1 MSDVLDRY
9 IRAGEGIG
17 VEFKRCGSQPS
28 GDTFE
33 TICSF
38 ANRRGGSILL
48 GVNDDG
54 AVEGV
59 PEASALPIERSI
71 SNVVSNPNLFNVSP
85 LVEFERLHDSE
96 GRLVIRVW
104 VPMGPSLYTFKGAV
118 YDRVADADVR
128 VKSDAQIASMMARK
142 QGYYSER
149 TVCSWVTEDDLEM
162 DLLDAVRN
170 ALRANDAD
178 HPWLPLSDGELLRAA
193 RLYGRDQL
201 TGERGF
207 NLAAVALLGKE
218 DTILDVMPLYRTDA
232 VLRRVETDRY
242 DDRLIC
248 KSNLVRAY
256 DELVGF
262 CEKWLPDSFVLDGG
276 QRKSA
281 RDVIVRELVCNCLIH
296 REFVS
301 PHIARITIDG
311 EGIRTRNAS
320 RALFAGPVTLESLD
334 PTPKNPI
341 IANFFTQM
349 GRSEELGSGTR
360 SLYKF
365 SRLYTGKDPVLEDG
379 DLFTAFVPAPPVMTA
394 GVAGESGQSA
404 GADAMADGAGK
415 ILRRNRA
422 RTEVEAVVE
431 DLLARYGS
439 FPASA
444 VAEKVVSVGERTVRR
459 YLAAMVKEGKLA
471 SVPRGRSTTYHAVNM
486 PSRRSSHEST
496 GA

>member
-1 MSDVLDRY
+1 MSGALDRY
-9 IRAGEGIG
+9 IQAGEGIS
-17 VEFKRCGSQPS
+17 VEFKRCGSQP
-28 GDTFE
+28 GQDTFE

-38 ANRRGGSILL
+38 ANRQGGSVLL
-48 GVNDDG
+48 GVRDDG

-59 PEASALPIERSI
+59 PEVSALNIERNI
-71 SNVVSNPNLFNVSP
+71 SNVTSNPNLFNVSP
-85 LVEFERLHDSE
+85 LVEFERLRDSE

-128 VKSDAQIASMMARK
+128 VKSDAQISSMVARK
-142 QGYYSER
+142 QSYYSER
-149 TVCSWVTEDDLEM
+149 TVYPWVTESDLEM
-162 DLLDAVRN
+162 GLLDAVRD

-178 HPWLPLSDGELLRAA
+178 HPWLSLSDEELLRAA

-218 DTILDVMPLYRTDA
+218 DAILDVMPLYRTDA

-242 DDRLIC
+242 DDRLVC
-248 KSNLVRAY
+248 RSNLVRAY

-334 PTPKNPI
+334 PTPKNPV

-360 SLYKF
+360 NLYKF
-365 SRLYTGKDPVLEDG
+365 SRLYTGKDPVLKDG
-379 DLFTAFVPAPPVMTA
+379 DRFTAFVPAPPVMA
-394 GVAGESGQSA
+394 DVAESKDDYSA
-404 GADAMADGAGK
+404 ATSVERSRTVGGSRG
-415 ILRRNRA
+415 NRTRA
-422 RTEVEAVVE
+422 EVEGVVD
-431 DLLARYGS
+431 DLIARYGS

-444 VAEKVVSVGERTVRR
+444 VSERVVSVGERTVRR
-459 YLAAMVKEGKLA
+459 YLADMVREGKLV
-471 SVPRGRSTTYHAVNM
+471 SVPRGRSTTYRAGN
-486 PSRRSSHEST
+486 ST
-496 GA
+496 DGLSDDR

>member
-1 MSDVLDRY
+1 MSDALDRY
-9 IRAGEGIG
+9 IQAGEGISI
-17 VEFKRCGSQPS
+17 EFKRCGSQP
-28 GDTFE
+28 GRDTFE

-38 ANRRGGSILL
+38 ANRQGGSILL
-48 GVNDDG
+48 GVRDNG
-54 AVEGV
+54 AVEGI
-59 PEASALPIERSI
+59 PEASALNIERNI
-71 SNVVSNPNLFNVSP
+71 SNVTSNPSLFNVSP
-85 LVEFERLHDSE
+85 LVEFERLRDPE

-104 VPMGPSLYTFKGAV
+104 VPMGPSLYAFKGAV

-128 VKSDAQIASMMARK
+128 VKGDAQIASMMARK
-142 QGYYSER
+142 QSYYSER
-149 TVCSWVTEDDLEM
+149 TVYSWVTEDDLEM
-162 DLLDAVRN
+162 NLLDAVRD

-201 TGERGF
+201 TGERGFKERGF

-379 DLFTAFVPAPPVMTA
+379 DQFTAFVPVPPVMA
-394 GVAGESGQSA
+394 SVVGNEGAKEAERSGTV
-404 GADAMADGAGK
+404 GG
-415 ILRRNRA
+415 LRGNRT
-422 RTEVEAVVE
+422 RVEIERAVD
-431 DLLARYGS
+431 DLIARYGS

-444 VAEKVVSVGERTVRR
+444 ISEQVTSVGERTVRR
-459 YLAAMVKEGKLA
+459 YLSDMVKEGKLVSA
-471 SVPRGRSTTYHAVNM
+471 PRGRSTTYRPGN
-486 PSRRSSHEST
+486 SSNSFS
-496 GA
+496 GDC

>member
-1 MSDVLDRY
+1 MSDALDRY
-9 IRAGEGIG
+9 IQAGEGIS
-17 VEFKRCGSQPS
+17 VEFKRCRSQP
-28 GDTFE
+28 GQDTFE
-33 TICSF
+33 TVCSF
-38 ANRRGGSILL
+38 ANRQGGSILL
-48 GVNDDG
+48 GVRDDG

-59 PEASALPIERSI
+59 PEASALNIERNI
-71 SNVVSNPNLFNVSP
+71 SNVTSNPNLFNVSP
-85 LVEFERLHDSE
+85 LVEFERLRDSE

-104 VPMGPSLYTFKGAV
+104 VPMGPSLYTFKGVV

-128 VKSDAQIASMMARK
+128 VKSDAQVTSMMARK
-142 QGYYSER
+142 RSYYSER
-149 TVCSWVTEDDLEM
+149 TVCSWVTEDDLET
-162 DLLDAVRN
+162 DLLDAVRD

-178 HPWLPLSDGELLRAA
+178 HPWLSLSNGEFLRAA
-193 RLYGRDQL
+193 RLFGRDQL

-248 KSNLVRAY
+248 RSNLVRAY

-301 PHIARITIDG
+301 PHIARITIDR
-311 EGIRTRNAS
+311 EGIRTNNAS
-320 RALFAGPVTLESLD
+320 RALFAGLVTLESLD

-360 SLYKF
+360 NLYKF
-365 SRLYTGKDPVLEDG
+365 SRLYAGKDPVLEDG
-379 DLFTAFVPAPPVMTA
+379 DQFTAFVPAPPVMA
-394 GVAGESGQSA
+394 SVAENEVDHDAATDAERSGAVIGS
-404 GADAMADGAGK
+404 
-415 ILRRNRA
+415 RRNRTRA
-422 RTEVEAVVE
+422 EVERAVD
-431 DLLARYGS
+431 DLIARYGS

-444 VAEKVVSVGERTVRR
+444 ISERVVSVGERTVRR
-459 YLAAMVKEGKLA
+459 YLADMVKEGKLA
-471 SVPRGRSTTYHAVNM
+471 SIPRGRSTTYHA
-486 PSRRSSHEST
+486 
-496 GA
+496 GASADAPMK

>member
-1 MSDVLDRY
+1 MSDALDRY
-9 IRAGEGIG
+9 IQAGEGIS
-17 VEFKRCGSQPS
+17 VEFKRCGSQP
-28 GDTFE
+28 GKDTFE

-38 ANRRGGSILL
+38 ANRQGGSMLL
-48 GVNDDG
+48 GIRDDG
-54 AVEGV
+54 TVEGV
-59 PEASALPIERSI
+59 PEASALSIERNI
-71 SNVVSNPNLFNVSP
+71 SNVTSNPNLFNVSP
-85 LVEFERLHDSE
+85 LVEFERLRDAD

-128 VKSDAQIASMMARK
+128 VRSDAQITSMMARK
-142 QGYYSER
+142 QSYYSER
-149 TVCSWVTEDDLEM
+149 TVYPWVTEEDLET
-162 DLLDAVRN
+162 DLLDAVRD

-178 HPWLPLSDGELLRAA
+178 HPWLSLSDGELLRAA

-242 DDRLIC
+242 DDRLVC

-256 DELVGF
+256 DELVVF

-296 REFVS
+296 REFIS
-301 PHIARITIDG
+301 PHIARITIDR
-311 EGIRTRNAS
+311 EGIRTSNAS

-365 SRLYTGKDPVLEDG
+365 SRLYTGRDPVLEDG
-379 DLFTAFVPAPPVMTA
+379 DRFTAFVPVPPVM
-394 GVAGESGQSA
+394 
-404 GADAMADGAGK
+404 ADAAGSKDDHDAATGAEGNGAVGGS
-415 ILRRNRA
+415 RGNRTRA
-422 RTEVEAVVE
+422 EVERVAD
-431 DLLARYGS
+431 DLLARSGS
-439 FPASA
+439 FAA
-444 VAEKVVSVGERTVRR
+444 TEVSERITRVGERTVRR
-459 YLAAMVKEGKLA
+459 YLSDMVKEGKLVSA
-471 SVPRGRSTTYHAVNM
+471 PRGRSTTYRAGNLD
-486 PSRRSSHEST
+486 
-496 GA
+496 GGC

>member
-1 MSDVLDRY
+1 MSDALDRY
-9 IRAGEGIG
+9 IQAGEGIS
-17 VEFKRCGSQPS
+17 VEFKRCGSQP
-28 GDTFE
+28 GQDTFE
-33 TICSF
+33 TVCSF
-38 ANRRGGSILL
+38 ANRQGGSILL
-48 GVNDDG
+48 GVRDDG

-59 PEASALPIERSI
+59 PEASALNIERNI
-71 SNVVSNPNLFNVSP
+71 SNVTSDPNLFNVSP
-85 LVEFERLHDSE
+85 LVEFERLRDSE

-128 VKSDAQIASMMARK
+128 VKSDAQVTSMMARK
-142 QGYYSER
+142 RSYYSER
-149 TVCSWVTEDDLEM
+149 TVYSWVTEDDLEM
-162 DLLDAVRN
+162 DLLDAVRD

-178 HPWLPLSDGELLRAA
+178 HPWLSLSNGEFLRAA
-193 RLYGRDQL
+193 RLFGRDQL

-232 VLRRVETDRY
+232 VLRRVEIDRY

-248 KSNLVRAY
+248 RSNLVRAY

-301 PHIARITIDG
+301 PHIARITINR
-311 EGIRTRNAS
+311 EGIRTNNAS

-360 SLYKF
+360 NLYKF
-365 SRLYTGKDPVLEDG
+365 SRLYAGKDPVLEDG
-379 DLFTAFVPAPPVMTA
+379 DQFTAFVPAPPVMA
-394 GVAGESGQSA
+394 SVAENEIDHDAAMDAERSGAVIGS
-404 GADAMADGAGK
+404 
-415 ILRRNRA
+415 RRNRTRA
-422 RTEVEAVVE
+422 EVERAVD
-431 DLLARYGS
+431 DLIARYGS

-444 VAEKVVSVGERTVRR
+444 ISERVASVGERTVRR
-459 YLAAMVKEGKLA
+459 YLADMVKEGKLA
-471 SVPRGRSTTYHAVNM
+471 SIPRGRSTTYHA
-486 PSRRSSHEST
+486 
-496 GA
+496 GASADAPMK

>member
-1 MSDVLDRY
+1 MSNALDRY
-9 IRAGEGIG
+9 IQAGEGIS
-17 VEFKRCGSQPS
+17 VEFKRCGSQP
-28 GDTFE
+28 GQDTFE

-38 ANRRGGSILL
+38 ANRQGGSILL
-48 GVNDDG
+48 GVRDDG

-59 PEASALPIERSI
+59 PEASALNIERNI
-71 SNVVSNPNLFNVSP
+71 SNVTSNPNLFNVSP
-85 LVEFERLHDSE
+85 LVEFERLHDTE

-128 VKSDAQIASMMARK
+128 VKSDAQITSMMARK
-142 QGYYSER
+142 QSYYSER
-149 TVCSWVTEDDLEM
+149 TVYKWVTEDDLEM
-162 DLLDAVRN
+162 DLLGAVRD
-170 ALRANDAD
+170 ALHANDAD
-178 HPWLPLSDGELLRAA
+178 HPWLSLSDGELLRAA

-207 NLAAVALLGKE
+207 NLAAVVLLGKE
-218 DTILDVMPLYRTDA
+218 DAILDVMPLYRTDA

-242 DDRLIC
+242 DDRLVC
-248 KSNLVRAY
+248 RSNLVRAY

-301 PHIARITIDG
+301 PHIARITIDR
-311 EGIRTRNAS
+311 EGIRTSNAS

-360 SLYKF
+360 NLYKF

-379 DLFTAFVPAPPVMTA
+379 DWFTAFVPVPPVM
-394 GVAGESGQSA
+394 
-404 GADAMADGAGK
+404 ADAAGSKDDHDAATGAKGNGAVGGSRGNRTRAEVERVADDLLSRSGSFA
-415 ILRRNRA
+415 A
-422 RTEVEAVVE
+422 TEVSE
-431 DLLARYGS
+431 RITR
-439 FPASA
+439 
-444 VAEKVVSVGERTVRR
+444 VGERTVRR
-459 YLAAMVKEGKLA
+459 YLADMVKEGKLV
-471 SVPRGRSTTYHAVNM
+471 SDPHGRSTTYRAGN
-486 PSRRSSHEST
+486 SADGLS
-496 GA
+496 GDC

>member
-1 MSDVLDRY
+1 MSDALDRY
-9 IRAGEGIG
+9 IQTGEGIS
-17 VEFKRCGSQPS
+17 VEFKRCGSQP
-28 GDTFE
+28 GQDTFE

-38 ANRRGGSILL
+38 ANRQGGSVLL
-48 GVNDDG
+48 GVRDDG
-54 AVEGV
+54 TVEGV
-59 PEASALPIERSI
+59 LEVSALSIERNI
-71 SNVVSNPNLFNVSP
+71 SNVISNPNLFNVSP
-85 LVEFERLHDSE
+85 LVEFERLRDAD

-149 TVCSWVTEDDLEM
+149 TVYSWVTEDDLEVG
-162 DLLDAVRN
+162 LLDAVRD

-178 HPWLPLSDGELLRAA
+178 HPWLSLPDGELLRAA

-242 DDRLIC
+242 DDRLVC
-248 KSNLVRAY
+248 RSNLVRAY
-256 DELVGF
+256 DELVVF

-296 REFVS
+296 RELVS
-301 PHIARITIDG
+301 PHIARITIDR
-311 EGIRTRNAS
+311 EGIRTSNAS

-360 SLYKF
+360 NLYKF
-365 SRLYTGKDPVLEDG
+365 SRLYTGRDPVLEDG
-379 DLFTAFVPAPPVMTA
+379 DRFTAFVPAPPIMTS
-394 GVAGESGQSA
+394 VAESKDDYSA
-404 GADAMADGAGK
+404 ETSVERSRTVGGSRG
-415 ILRRNRA
+415 NRTRA
-422 RTEVEAVVE
+422 EVEGVVD
-431 DLLARYGS
+431 DLIARYSS
-439 FPASA
+439 FTAA
-444 VAEKVVSVGERTVRR
+444 EVGERVASVGERTVRR
-459 YLAAMVKEGKLA
+459 YLADMVREGKLV
-471 SVPRGRSTTYHAVNM
+471 SVPRGRSTTYRAGN
-486 PSRRSSHEST
+486 SADGLS
-496 GA
+496 GDC

>member
-1 MSDVLDRY
+1 MSDALDRY
-9 IRAGEGIG
+9 IQAGEGVS
-17 VEFKRCGSQPS
+17 VEFKRCGSQP
-28 GDTFE
+28 GRDTFE

-38 ANRRGGSILL
+38 ANRQGGSVLL
-48 GVNDDG
+48 GVRDDG
-54 AVEGV
+54 TVEGV
-59 PEASALPIERSI
+59 PEASALSIERNI
-71 SNVVSNPNLFNVSP
+71 SNVTSNPNLFNVSP
-85 LVEFERLHDSE
+85 LVEFERLRDVD
-96 GRLVIRVW
+96 GKLVIRVW

-128 VKSDAQIASMMARK
+128 VRSDVQIASMIARK
-142 QGYYSER
+142 QSYYSER
-149 TVCSWVTEDDLEM
+149 TVYSWVTEDDLEM
-162 DLLDAVRN
+162 GLLDAVRD

-178 HPWLPLSDGELLRAA
+178 HPWLSLSDSEFLCTA

-242 DDRLIC
+242 DDRLVC
-248 KSNLVRAY
+248 RSNLVRAY

-311 EGIRTRNAS
+311 KGIRTRNAS

-360 SLYKF
+360 NLYKF

-379 DLFTAFVPAPPVMTA
+379 DQFTAFVPVPPIMTSMMGNEGDYEA
-394 GVAGESGQSA
+394 AK
-404 GADAMADGAGK
+404 GAERSRVVGGT
-415 ILRRNRA
+415 RRGRTRA
-422 RTEVEAVVE
+422 EVESAVD
-431 DLLARYGS
+431 DLIARYGS

-444 VAEKVVSVGERTVRR
+444 VSERVTSVGERTVRR
-459 YLAAMVKEGKLA
+459 YLSDMVAEGKLV
-471 SVPRGRSTTYHAVNM
+471 SSPRGRSTTYRAG
-486 PSRRSSHEST
+486 SSAGSL
-496 GA
+496 GGDC

>member
-1 MSDVLDRY
+1 MSDALDRY
-9 IRAGEGIG
+9 IQAGEGIS
-17 VEFKRCGSQPS
+17 VEFKRCGSQP
-28 GDTFE
+28 GKDTFE

-38 ANRRGGSILL
+38 ANRQGGSMLL
-48 GVNDDG
+48 GIRDDG
-54 AVEGV
+54 TVEGV
-59 PEASALPIERSI
+59 PEASALSIERNI
-71 SNVVSNPNLFNVSP
+71 SNVTSNPNLFNVSP
-85 LVEFERLHDSE
+85 LVEFERLRDAD

-104 VPMGPSLYTFKGAV
+104 VPMGPSLYTFKGVV

-128 VKSDAQIASMMARK
+128 VRSDAQITSMMARK

-149 TVCSWVTEDDLEM
+149 TVYPWVTEDDLEM
-162 DLLDAVRN
+162 GLLDTVRD

-178 HPWLPLSDGELLRAA
+178 HPWLSLADGELLRAA

-242 DDRLIC
+242 DDRLVC
-248 KSNLVRAY
+248 RSNLVRAY
-256 DELVGF
+256 DELVSF

-296 REFVS
+296 RELVS

-365 SRLYTGKDPVLEDG
+365 SRLYTGRDPVLEDG
-379 DLFTAFVPAPPVMTA
+379 DQFTAFVPVPPVMASMVGNEGDREAAKGT
-394 GVAGESGQSA
+394 ERSGAVGGS
-404 GADAMADGAGK
+404 
-415 ILRRNRA
+415 RRSRTRA
-422 RTEVEAVVE
+422 EVEGAVD
-431 DLLARYGS
+431 DLIARYGS

-444 VAEKVVSVGERTVRR
+444 VSERVTSVGERTVRR
-459 YLAAMVKEGKLA
+459 YLSDMVKEGKLVSA
-471 SVPRGRSTTYHAVNM
+471 PRGRSTTYRAGN
-486 PSRRSSHEST
+486 SDDSL
-496 GA
+496 GGDC

>member
-1 MSDVLDRY
+1 MSDALDRY
-9 IRAGEGIG
+9 IQAGEGIS
-17 VEFKRCGSQPS
+17 VEFKRCGSQP
-28 GDTFE
+28 GTDTFE

-38 ANRRGGSILL
+38 ANRQGGSVLL
-48 GVNDDG
+48 GVRDDG
-54 AVEGV
+54 TVEGV
-59 PEASALPIERSI
+59 PEASALNIERNI
-71 SNVVSNPNLFNVSP
+71 SNVTSNPNLFNVSP
-85 LVEFERLHDSE
+85 LVEFERLHDTE
-96 GRLVIRVW
+96 GRLVVRVW

-128 VKSDAQIASMMARK
+128 VRSDAQITSMMARK
-142 QGYYSER
+142 QSYYSER
-149 TVCSWVTEDDLEM
+149 TVYPWVTEEDLEM
-162 DLLDAVRN
+162 DLLGAVRD

-178 HPWLPLSDGELLRAA
+178 HPWLSLSDGELLRAA

-218 DTILDVMPLYRTDA
+218 DAILDVMPLYRTDA

-242 DDRLIC
+242 DDRLVC
-248 KSNLVRAY
+248 RSNLVRAY

-311 EGIRTRNAS
+311 EGIRTSNAS
-320 RALFAGPVTLESLD
+320 RALFAGPVTLESFD

-379 DLFTAFVPAPPVMTA
+379 DRFTAFVPAPPIMTS
-394 GVAGESGQSA
+394 VAESKDDY
-404 GADAMADGAGK
+404 GAATSVERSGAVGGS
-415 ILRRNRA
+415 RGNRTRA
-422 RTEVEAVVE
+422 EVEGVVD
-431 DLLARYGS
+431 DLIARYGS

-444 VAEKVVSVGERTVRR
+444 VSERVASVGERTVRR
-459 YLAAMVKEGKLA
+459 YLADMVREGKLV
-471 SVPRGRSTTYHAVNM
+471 SDPHGRSTTYRAGN
-486 PSRRSSHEST
+486 SADGLS
-496 GA
+496 GDC

>member
-1 MSDVLDRY
+1 MRSRDL
-9 IRAGEGIG
+9 
-17 VEFKRCGSQPS
+17 FKR
-28 GDTFE
+28 E
-33 TICSF
+33 
-38 ANRRGGSILL
+38 
-48 GVNDDG
+48 
-54 AVEGV
+54 
-59 PEASALPIERSI
+59 SI
-71 SNVVSNPNLFNVSP
+71 SVG
-85 LVEFERLHDSE
+85 FERLHDSE

-128 VKSDAQIASMMARK
+128 VRSDAQITSMMTRK

-149 TVCSWVTEDDLEM
+149 TVYPWVTEDDLEM
-162 DLLDAVRN
+162 DLLDAVRD

-178 HPWLPLSDGELLRAA
+178 HPWLSLSDGELLHAA
-193 RLYGRDQL
+193 RLYRRDML

-218 DTILDVMPLYRTDA
+218 DAILDVMPLYRTDA

-242 DDRLIC
+242 DDRLVC
-248 KSNLVRAY
+248 RSNLVRAY

-262 CEKWLPDSFVLDGG
+262 CEKWLPDSFVLDGS

-320 RALFAGPVTLESLD
+320 HALFAGPVTLESLD

-360 SLYKF
+360 SPYKF
-365 SRLYTGKDPVLEDG
+365 SGLYAGKDPVLEDG
-379 DLFTAFVPAPPVMTA
+379 DQFTAFVPIPPVMVGA
-394 GVAGESGQSA
+394 VGNEGDREAAKGAEGGEAFGGSRS
-404 GADAMADGAGK
+404 
-415 ILRRNRA
+415 NRTRA
-422 RTEVEAVVE
+422 EVESAVD
-431 DLLARYGS
+431 DLIARYGS

-444 VAEKVVSVGERTVRR
+444 VSERVASVGERTIRR
-459 YLAAMVKEGKLA
+459 YLAAMVREGKLVSA
-471 SVPRGRSTTYHAVNM
+471 PRGRSTTYRART
-486 PSRRSSHEST
+486 SADGSS
-496 GA
+496 GDC

>member
-1 MSDVLDRY
+1 MSDALDRY
-9 IRAGEGIG
+9 IQVGEGIS
-17 VEFKRCGSQPS
+17 VEFKRCGSQP
-28 GDTFE
+28 GQDTFE
-33 TICSF
+33 TVCSF
-38 ANRRGGSILL
+38 ANRQGGSILL
-48 GVNDDG
+48 GVRDDG

-59 PEASALPIERSI
+59 PEASALNIERNI
-71 SNVVSNPNLFNVSP
+71 SNVTSNPNLFNVSP
-85 LVEFERLHDSE
+85 LVEFERLRDSE

-128 VKSDAQIASMMARK
+128 VKSDAQVTSMMARK
-142 QGYYSER
+142 RSYYSER
-149 TVCSWVTEDDLEM
+149 TVYSWVTEDDLEM
-162 DLLDAVRN
+162 DLLDAVRD

-178 HPWLPLSDGELLRAA
+178 HPWLSLSNGEFLRAA
-193 RLYGRDQL
+193 RLFGRDQL

-218 DTILDVMPLYRTDA
+218 DMILDVMPLYRTDA

-248 KSNLVRAY
+248 RSNLVRAY

-301 PHIARITIDG
+301 PHIARITIDR
-311 EGIRTRNAS
+311 EGIRTNNAS

-360 SLYKF
+360 NLYKF
-365 SRLYTGKDPVLEDG
+365 SRLYAGKDPVLEDG
-379 DLFTAFVPAPPVMTA
+379 DQFTAFVPAPPVMA
-394 GVAGESGQSA
+394 SVAENEVDHDAATDAERSGAVIGS
-404 GADAMADGAGK
+404 
-415 ILRRNRA
+415 RRNRTRA
-422 RTEVEAVVE
+422 EVERAVD
-431 DLLARYGS
+431 DLIARYGS

-444 VAEKVVSVGERTVRR
+444 ISERVASVGERTVRR
-459 YLAAMVKEGKLA
+459 YLADMVKEGKLA
-471 SVPRGRSTTYHAVNM
+471 SIPRGRSTTYHA
-486 PSRRSSHEST
+486 
-496 GA
+496 GASADAPMK

>member
-1 MSDVLDRY
+1 MSDALDRY
-9 IRAGEGIG
+9 IQAGEGIS
-17 VEFKRCGSQPS
+17 VEFKRCGSQP
-28 GDTFE
+28 GQDTFE
-33 TICSF
+33 TVCSF
-38 ANRRGGSILL
+38 ANRQGGSILL
-48 GVNDDG
+48 GVRDDG

-59 PEASALPIERSI
+59 PEASALNIERNI
-71 SNVVSNPNLFNVSP
+71 SNVTSDPNLFNVSP
-85 LVEFERLHDSE
+85 LVEFERLRDSE

-104 VPMGPSLYTFKGAV
+104 VPMGPSLYTFKGVV

-128 VKSDAQIASMMARK
+128 VKSDAQVTSMMARK
-142 QGYYSER
+142 RSYYSER
-149 TVCSWVTEDDLEM
+149 TVYSWVTEDDLEM
-162 DLLDAVRN
+162 DLLDAVRD

-178 HPWLPLSDGELLRAA
+178 HPWLSLSNGEFLRAA
-193 RLYGRDQL
+193 RLFGRDQL

-218 DTILDVMPLYRTDA
+218 DAILDVMPLYRTDA

-248 KSNLVRAY
+248 RSNLVRAY

-296 REFVS
+296 REFVN
-301 PHIARITIDG
+301 PHIARIAINR
-311 EGIRTRNAS
+311 EGIRTNNAS

-360 SLYKF
+360 NLYKF
-365 SRLYTGKDPVLEDG
+365 SRLYAGKDPVLEDG
-379 DLFTAFVPAPPVMTA
+379 DQFTAFVPAPPVMA
-394 GVAGESGQSA
+394 SVAENEVDHDAATDAERSGAVIGS
-404 GADAMADGAGK
+404 
-415 ILRRNRA
+415 RRNRTRA
-422 RTEVEAVVE
+422 EVERAVD
-431 DLLARYGS
+431 DLIARYGS

-444 VAEKVVSVGERTVRR
+444 ISERVASVGERTVRR
-459 YLAAMVKEGKLA
+459 YLADMVKEGKLA
-471 SVPRGRSTTYHAVNM
+471 SIPRGRSTTYHA
-486 PSRRSSHEST
+486 
-496 GA
+496 GASADAPMK

>member
-1 MSDVLDRY
+1 MSDALDRY
-9 IRAGEGIG
+9 IQAGEGIS
-17 VEFKRCGSQPS
+17 VEFKRCGSQP
-28 GDTFE
+28 GQDTFE

-38 ANRRGGSILL
+38 ANRQGGSILL
-48 GVNDDG
+48 GVRDDG

-59 PEASALPIERSI
+59 SEASALNIERNI
-71 SNVVSNPNLFNVSP
+71 SNVTSDPNLFNVSP
-85 LVEFERLHDSE
+85 LVEFERLHDTE

-104 VPMGPSLYTFKGAV
+104 VPMGPSLYAFKGAV
-118 YDRVADADVR
+118 FDRVADADVR
-128 VKSDAQIASMMARK
+128 VRSDVQITSMMARK
-142 QGYYSER
+142 QSYYSER
-149 TVCSWVTEDDLEM
+149 TVYPWVTEDDLEM
-162 DLLDAVRN
+162 DLLGAVRD

-178 HPWLPLSDGELLRAA
+178 HPWLSLSDGELLRAA

-218 DTILDVMPLYRTDA
+218 GTILDVMPLYRTDA

-242 DDRLIC
+242 DDRLVC
-248 KSNLVRAY
+248 RSNLVRAY

-311 EGIRTRNAS
+311 EGIRTSNAS

-349 GRSEELGSGTR
+349 GRSEELGSGTK

-379 DLFTAFVPAPPVMTA
+379 DRFTAFVPVPPVM
-394 GVAGESGQSA
+394 
-404 GADAMADGAGK
+404 ADAAGSKDDHDAATGAEGNGAVGGS
-415 ILRRNRA
+415 RGNRTRA
-422 RTEVEAVVE
+422 EVERVAD
-431 DLLARYGS
+431 DLLARSGS
-439 FPASA
+439 FAA
-444 VAEKVVSVGERTVRR
+444 TEVSERITRVGERTVRR
-459 YLAAMVKEGKLA
+459 YLADMVREGKLV
-471 SVPRGRSTTYHAVNM
+471 SDPRGRSTTYRAGN
-486 PSRRSSHEST
+486 SADGLNGDR
-496 GA
+496 

>member
-1 MSDVLDRY
+1 MSDALDRY
-9 IRAGEGIG
+9 IQAGEGISI
-17 VEFKRCGSQPS
+17 EFKRCGSQP
-28 GDTFE
+28 GQDTFE
-33 TICSF
+33 TVCSF
-38 ANRRGGSILL
+38 ANRQGGSIFL
-48 GVNDDG
+48 GVRDDG

-59 PEASALPIERSI
+59 PEASALSIERNI
-71 SNVVSNPNLFNVSP
+71 SNVTSNPNLFNVSP
-85 LVEFERLHDSE
+85 LVEFERLRDSE

-128 VKSDAQIASMMARK
+128 VRSDAQITSMMARK

-149 TVCSWVTEDDLEM
+149 TVYPWVTEDDLEM
-162 DLLDAVRN
+162 DLLDAVRD

-178 HPWLPLSDGELLRAA
+178 HPWLSLSDGEFLRAA

-207 NLAAVALLGKE
+207 NLAAVALLGKG
-218 DTILDVMPLYRTDA
+218 DAILDVMPLYRTDA
-232 VLRRVETDRY
+232 VLRRVEADRY
-242 DDRLIC
+242 DDRLVC
-248 KSNLVRAY
+248 RSNLVRAY

-301 PHIARITIDG
+301 PHIARITIDR
-311 EGIRTRNAS
+311 EGIRTNNAS

-360 SLYKF
+360 NLYKF
-365 SRLYTGKDPVLEDG
+365 SRLYTGRDPVLEDG
-379 DLFTAFVPAPPVMTA
+379 DQFTAFVPVPPVMA
-394 GVAGESGQSA
+394 GIAENEDDHDAATSA
-404 GADAMADGAGK
+404 ERGGAVVGS
-415 ILRRNRA
+415 RRNCTRA
-422 RTEVEAVVE
+422 EVERAVD
-431 DLLARYGS
+431 DLIARYGS

-444 VAEKVVSVGERTVRR
+444 VSELVTSVGERTVRR
-459 YLAAMVKEGKLA
+459 YLADMVKEGKLA
-471 SVPRGRSTTYHAVNM
+471 SVPRGRSTTYHAGGSADA
-486 PSRRSSHEST
+486 P
-496 GA
+496 A

>member
-1 MSDVLDRY
+1 MSNALDRY
-9 IRAGEGIG
+9 IQAGEGIS
-17 VEFKRCGSQPS
+17 VEFKRCGSQP
-28 GDTFE
+28 GQDTFE

-38 ANRRGGSILL
+38 ANRQGGSILL
-48 GVNDDG
+48 GVRDDG

-59 PEASALPIERSI
+59 PEASALNIERNI
-71 SNVVSNPNLFNVSP
+71 SNVTSNPNLFNVSP
-85 LVEFERLHDSE
+85 LVEFERLHDTE

-104 VPMGPSLYTFKGAV
+104 VPMGPSLYTFKEAV

-128 VKSDAQIASMMARK
+128 VKSDAQITSMMARK
-142 QGYYSER
+142 QSYYSER
-149 TVCSWVTEDDLEM
+149 TVYKWVTKDDLEM
-162 DLLDAVRN
+162 DLLGAVRD
-170 ALRANDAD
+170 ALHANDAD
-178 HPWLPLSDGELLRAA
+178 HPWLSLSDGELLRAA

-207 NLAAVALLGKE
+207 NLAAVVLLGKE
-218 DTILDVMPLYRTDA
+218 DAILDVMPLYRTDA

-242 DDRLIC
+242 DDRLVC
-248 KSNLVRAY
+248 RSNLVRAY

-301 PHIARITIDG
+301 PHIARITIDR
-311 EGIRTRNAS
+311 EGIRTSNAS

-360 SLYKF
+360 NLYKF

-379 DLFTAFVPAPPVMTA
+379 DRFTAFVPVPPVM
-394 GVAGESGQSA
+394 
-404 GADAMADGAGK
+404 ADAAGSKDDHDAATGAKGNGAVGGS
-415 ILRRNRA
+415 RGNRTRA
-422 RTEVEAVVE
+422 EVERVAD
-431 DLLARYGS
+431 DLLARSGS
-439 FPASA
+439 FAA
-444 VAEKVVSVGERTVRR
+444 TEVSERITRVGERTVRR
-459 YLAAMVKEGKLA
+459 YLADMVKEGKLV
-471 SVPRGRSTTYHAVNM
+471 SDPHGRSTTYQAGN
-486 PSRRSSHEST
+486 SADGLS
-496 GA
+496 GDC

>member
-1 MSDVLDRY
+1 MSDALDRY
-9 IRAGEGIG
+9 IQAGEGIS
-17 VEFKRCGSQPS
+17 VEFKRCGSQP
-28 GDTFE
+28 GQDTFE
-33 TICSF
+33 TVCSF
-38 ANRRGGSILL
+38 ANRQGGSILL
-48 GVNDDG
+48 GVRDDG

-59 PEASALPIERSI
+59 PEASALNIERNI
-71 SNVVSNPNLFNVSP
+71 SNVTSNPNLFNVSP
-85 LVEFERLHDSE
+85 LVEFERLRDSE

-104 VPMGPSLYTFKGAV
+104 VPMGPSLYTFKGVV

-128 VKSDAQIASMMARK
+128 VKSDAQVTSMMARK
-142 QGYYSER
+142 RSYYSER
-149 TVCSWVTEDDLEM
+149 TVYSWVTEDDLET
-162 DLLDAVRN
+162 DLLDAVRD

-178 HPWLPLSDGELLRAA
+178 HPWLSLSNGEFLRAA
-193 RLYGRDQL
+193 RLFGRDQL

-248 KSNLVRAY
+248 RSNLVRAY

-301 PHIARITIDG
+301 PHIARITIDR
-311 EGIRTRNAS
+311 EGIRTNNAS
-320 RALFAGPVTLESLD
+320 RALFAGLVTLESLD

-360 SLYKF
+360 NLYKF
-365 SRLYTGKDPVLEDG
+365 SRLYAGKDPVLEDG
-379 DLFTAFVPAPPVMTA
+379 DQFTAFVPAPPVMA
-394 GVAGESGQSA
+394 SVAENEVDHDAATDAERSGAVIGS
-404 GADAMADGAGK
+404 
-415 ILRRNRA
+415 RRNRTRA
-422 RTEVEAVVE
+422 EVERAVD
-431 DLLARYGS
+431 DLIARYGS

-444 VAEKVVSVGERTVRR
+444 ISERVVSVGERTVRR
-459 YLAAMVKEGKLA
+459 YLADMVKEGKLA
-471 SVPRGRSTTYHAVNM
+471 SIPRGRSTTYHA
-486 PSRRSSHEST
+486 
-496 GA
+496 GASADAPMK

>member
-1 MSDVLDRY
+1 MSGALDTY
-9 IRAGEGIG
+9 IQAGEGIS
-17 VEFKRCGSQPS
+17 VEFKRCGSQPRQ
-28 GDTFE
+28 DTFE

-38 ANRRGGSILL
+38 ANRQGGSILL
-48 GVNDDG
+48 GVRDDG

-59 PEASALPIERSI
+59 PEASALSIERNI
-71 SNVVSNPNLFNVSP
+71 SSVISNPNLFNVSP
-85 LVEFERLHDSE
+85 LVEFERLRGVD
-96 GRLVIRVW
+96 GKLVIRVW
-104 VPMGPSLYTFKGAV
+104 VPMGPSLYTFKGVV
-118 YDRVADADVR
+118 YDRVADVDVR
-128 VKSDAQIASMMARK
+128 VKSDAQITSMMARK
-142 QGYYSER
+142 QSYYSER
-149 TVCSWVTEDDLEM
+149 TVYPWVTEEDLET
-162 DLLDAVRN
+162 DLLDAVRD

-178 HPWLPLSDGELLRAA
+178 HPWLSLSDGELLRAA

-242 DDRLIC
+242 DDRLVC
-248 KSNLVRAY
+248 RSNLVRAY

-301 PHIARITIDG
+301 PHIARITIDR

-379 DLFTAFVPAPPVMTA
+379 DQFTAFVPVPPVMAA
-394 GVAGESGQSA
+394 GVAGEGGRPA
-404 GADAMADGAGK
+404 ETDAMVDGAGEMP
-415 ILRRNRA
+415 RRNRA
-422 RTEVEAVVE
+422 RAEVEVVVE
-431 DLLARYGS
+431 YLLSRYGS

-444 VAEKVVSVGERTVRR
+444 VAERVVSVGERTVRR

-471 SVPRGRSTTYHAVNM
+471 SVPRGRSTTYHAGD
-486 PSRRSSHEST
+486 SSDT
-496 GA
+496 PLR

>member
-1 MSDVLDRY
+1 MSDALDRY
-9 IRAGEGIG
+9 IQAGEGIS
-17 VEFKRCGSQPS
+17 VEFKRCGSQP
-28 GDTFE
+28 GQDTFE
-33 TICSF
+33 TVCSF
-38 ANRRGGSILL
+38 ANRQGGSILL
-48 GVNDDG
+48 GVRDDG

-59 PEASALPIERSI
+59 PEASALNIERNI
-71 SNVVSNPNLFNVSP
+71 SNVTSNPNLFNVSP
-85 LVEFERLHDSE
+85 LVEFERLRDSE

-104 VPMGPSLYTFKGAV
+104 VPMGSSLYTFKGAV

-128 VKSDAQIASMMARK
+128 VKSDAQVTSMMARK
-142 QGYYSER
+142 RSYYSER
-149 TVCSWVTEDDLEM
+149 TVYSWVTEDDLEM
-162 DLLDAVRN
+162 DLLDAVRD

-178 HPWLPLSDGELLRAA
+178 HSWLSLSNGEFLRAA
-193 RLYGRDQL
+193 RLFGRDQL

-248 KSNLVRAY
+248 RSNLVRAY

-301 PHIARITIDG
+301 PHIARITIDR
-311 EGIRTRNAS
+311 EGVRTNNAS

-360 SLYKF
+360 NLYKF
-365 SRLYTGKDPVLEDG
+365 SRLYAGKDPVLEDG
-379 DLFTAFVPAPPVMTA
+379 DQFTAFVPAPPVMA
-394 GVAGESGQSA
+394 NVAENEVDHDAATDAERSGAVIGS
-404 GADAMADGAGK
+404 
-415 ILRRNRA
+415 RRNRTRA
-422 RTEVEAVVE
+422 EVERAVD
-431 DLLARYGS
+431 DLIARYGS

-444 VAEKVVSVGERTVRR
+444 ISERVASVGERTVRR
-459 YLAAMVKEGKLA
+459 YLADMVKEGKLA
-471 SVPRGRSTTYHAVNM
+471 SIPRGRSTTYHAGGSADAPM
-486 PSRRSSHEST
+486 K
-496 GA
+496 

>member
-1 MSDVLDRY
+1 MSNALDRY
-9 IRAGEGIG
+9 IQAGEGIS
-17 VEFKRCGSQPS
+17 VEFKRCGSQP
-28 GDTFE
+28 GQDTFE

-38 ANRRGGSILL
+38 ANRQGGSILL
-48 GVNDDG
+48 GVRDDG

-59 PEASALPIERSI
+59 PEASALNIERNI
-71 SNVVSNPNLFNVSP
+71 SNVTSNPNLFNVSP
-85 LVEFERLHDSE
+85 LVEFERLHDTE

-128 VKSDAQIASMMARK
+128 VKSDAQITSMMARK
-142 QGYYSER
+142 QSYYSER
-149 TVCSWVTEDDLEM
+149 TVYKWVTEDDLEM
-162 DLLDAVRN
+162 DLLGAVRD
-170 ALRANDAD
+170 ALHANDAD
-178 HPWLPLSDGELLRAA
+178 HPWLSLSDGELLRAA

-207 NLAAVALLGKE
+207 NLAAVVLLGKE
-218 DTILDVMPLYRTDA
+218 DAILDVMPLYRTDA

-242 DDRLIC
+242 DDRLVC
-248 KSNLVRAY
+248 RSNLVRAY

-301 PHIARITIDG
+301 PHIARITIDR
-311 EGIRTRNAS
+311 EGIRTSNAS

-360 SLYKF
+360 NLYKF

-379 DLFTAFVPAPPVMTA
+379 DWFTAFVPVPPVM
-394 GVAGESGQSA
+394 
-404 GADAMADGAGK
+404 ADAAGSKDEHDAATGAKGNGAVGGS
-415 ILRRNRA
+415 RGNRTRA
-422 RTEVEAVVE
+422 EVERVAD
-431 DLLARYGS
+431 DLLARSGS
-439 FPASA
+439 FAA
-444 VAEKVVSVGERTVRR
+444 TEVSERITRVGERTVRR
-459 YLAAMVKEGKLA
+459 YLADMVKEGKLV
-471 SVPRGRSTTYHAVNM
+471 SDPHGRSTTYRAGN
-486 PSRRSSHEST
+486 SADGLS
-496 GA
+496 GDC

>member
-1 MSDVLDRY
+1 MSDALDRY
-9 IRAGEGIG
+9 IQAGEGIS
-17 VEFKRCGSQPS
+17 VEFKRCGSQP
-28 GDTFE
+28 GKDTFE

-38 ANRRGGSILL
+38 ANRQGGSVLL
-48 GVNDDG
+48 GVRDDG
-54 AVEGV
+54 TVEGV
-59 PEASALPIERSI
+59 PEASVLSIERNI
-71 SNVVSNPNLFNVSP
+71 SNVTSNPNLFNVSP
-85 LVEFERLHDSE
+85 LVEFERLRDAD

-149 TVCSWVTEDDLEM
+149 TVYSWVTEDDLEVG
-162 DLLDAVRN
+162 LLGAVRD

-178 HPWLPLSDGELLRAA
+178 HPWLSLSDSELLRAA

-242 DDRLIC
+242 DDRLVC
-248 KSNLVRAY
+248 RSNLVRAY

-296 REFVS
+296 RELVS

-365 SRLYTGKDPVLEDG
+365 SRLYTGRDPVLEDG
-379 DLFTAFVPAPPVMTA
+379 DRFTAFVPVPPVM
-394 GVAGESGQSA
+394 
-404 GADAMADGAGK
+404 ADAAGSKDDHDAATGAEGNGAVGGS
-415 ILRRNRA
+415 RGNRTRA
-422 RTEVEAVVE
+422 EVERVAD
-431 DLLARYGS
+431 DLLARSGS
-439 FPASA
+439 FAA
-444 VAEKVVSVGERTVRR
+444 TEVSERITRVGERTVRR
-459 YLAAMVKEGKLA
+459 YLADMVKEGKLV
-471 SVPRGRSTTYHAVNM
+471 SDPRGRSTTYRAGN
-486 PSRRSSHEST
+486 SADGLS
-496 GA
+496 GDC

>member
-1 MSDVLDRY
+1 MSDALDRY
-9 IRAGEGIG
+9 IQAGEGIS
-17 VEFKRCGSQPS
+17 VEFKRCGSQP
-28 GDTFE
+28 GQDTFE
-33 TICSF
+33 TVCSF
-38 ANRRGGSILL
+38 ANRQGGSILL
-48 GVNDDG
+48 GVRDDG

-59 PEASALPIERSI
+59 PEASALNIERNI
-71 SNVVSNPNLFNVSP
+71 SNVTSNPNLFNVSP
-85 LVEFERLHDSE
+85 LVEFERLRDSE

-104 VPMGPSLYTFKGAV
+104 VPMGPSLYTFKGAA

-128 VKSDAQIASMMARK
+128 VKSDAQVTSMMARK
-142 QGYYSER
+142 RSYYSER
-149 TVCSWVTEDDLEM
+149 TVYSWVTEDDLEM
-162 DLLDAVRN
+162 DLLDAVRD

-178 HPWLPLSDGELLRAA
+178 HPWLSLSNGEFLRAA
-193 RLYGRDQL
+193 RLFGRDQL

-207 NLAAVALLGKE
+207 NLAAIALLGKE

-248 KSNLVRAY
+248 RSNLVRAY

-301 PHIARITIDG
+301 PHIARITIDR
-311 EGIRTRNAS
+311 EGIRTNNAS

-360 SLYKF
+360 NLYKF
-365 SRLYTGKDPVLEDG
+365 SRLYAGKDPVLEDG
-379 DLFTAFVPAPPVMTA
+379 DQFTAFVPAPPVMA
-394 GVAGESGQSA
+394 SVAENEVDHDAATDAERSGAVIGS
-404 GADAMADGAGK
+404 
-415 ILRRNRA
+415 RRNRTRA
-422 RTEVEAVVE
+422 EVERAVD
-431 DLLARYGS
+431 DLIARYGS

-444 VAEKVVSVGERTVRR
+444 ISERVASVGERTVRR
-459 YLAAMVKEGKLA
+459 YLADMVKEGKLA
-471 SVPRGRSTTYHAVNM
+471 SIPRGRSTTYHA
-486 PSRRSSHEST
+486 
-496 GA
+496 GASADAPMK

>member
-1 MSDVLDRY
+1 M
-9 IRAGEGIG
+9 
-17 VEFKRCGSQPS
+17 
-28 GDTFE
+28 
-33 TICSF
+33 
-38 ANRRGGSILL
+38 
-48 GVNDDG
+48 
-54 AVEGV
+54 
-59 PEASALPIERSI
+59 
-71 SNVVSNPNLFNVSP
+71 
-85 LVEFERLHDSE
+85 
-96 GRLVIRVW
+96 
-104 VPMGPSLYTFKGAV
+104 
-118 YDRVADADVR
+118 
-128 VKSDAQIASMMARK
+128 
-142 QGYYSER
+142 
-149 TVCSWVTEDDLEM
+149 EM
-162 DLLDAVRN
+162 DLLDAVRD

-178 HPWLPLSDGELLRAA
+178 HPWLSLSNGEFLRAA
-193 RLYGRDQL
+193 RLFGRDQL

-248 KSNLVRAY
+248 RSNLVRAY

-301 PHIARITIDG
+301 PHIARITIDR
-311 EGIRTRNAS
+311 EGIRTNNAS

-360 SLYKF
+360 NLYKF
-365 SRLYTGKDPVLEDG
+365 SRLYAGKDPVLEDG
-379 DLFTAFVPAPPVMTA
+379 DQFTAFVPAPPVMA
-394 GVAGESGQSA
+394 SVAENEVDHDAATDAERSGTVIGS
-404 GADAMADGAGK
+404 
-415 ILRRNRA
+415 RRNRTRA
-422 RTEVEAVVE
+422 EVERAVD
-431 DLLARYGS
+431 DLIARYGS

-444 VAEKVVSVGERTVRR
+444 ISERVVSVGERTVRR
-459 YLAAMVKEGKLA
+459 YLADMVKEGKLA
-471 SVPRGRSTTYHAVNM
+471 SIPRGRSTTYHAGVSADAPM
-486 PSRRSSHEST
+486 K
-496 GA
+496 

>member
-9 IRAGEGIG
+9 LQAGEGIS
-17 VEFKRCGSQPS
+17 VEFKLCGSQP
-28 GDTFE
+28 GQDTFE

-38 ANRRGGSILL
+38 ANRQGGSILL
-48 GVNDDG
+48 GVRDDG

-59 PEASALPIERSI
+59 PEASALSIERNI
-71 SNVVSNPNLFNVSP
+71 SNVTSNPNLFNVSP
-85 LVEFERLHDSE
+85 LVEFERLYDSE

-128 VKSDAQIASMMARK
+128 VKSDAQITAMMARK
-142 QGYYSER
+142 QSYYSER
-149 TVCSWVTEDDLEM
+149 TVYSWVTEDDLEM
-162 DLLDAVRN
+162 DLLDAVRD

-178 HPWLPLSDGELLRAA
+178 HPWFSLADEELLRAA

-218 DTILDVMPLYRTDA
+218 DAILDVMPLYRTDA

-242 DDRLIC
+242 DDRLVC

-256 DELVGF
+256 GELVGF

-311 EGIRTRNAS
+311 KGIRTSNAS

-360 SLYKF
+360 NLYKF

-379 DLFTAFVPAPPVMTA
+379 DLFTAFVPAPPVMT
-394 GVAGESGQSA
+394 S
-404 GADAMADGAGK
+404 GADNESKRDVATDTERNGTAGGSRK
-415 ILRRNRA
+415 NRA
-422 RTEVEAVVE
+422 RAEVESTVD
-431 DLLARYGS
+431 DLIAHYGS

-444 VAEKVVSVGERTVRR
+444 VSERVTSVGERTVRR
-459 YLAAMVKEGKLA
+459 YLADMVKEGKLI
-471 SVPRGRSTTYHAVNM
+471 SDLRGRSTTYRAGK
-486 PSRRSSHEST
+486 SI
-496 GA
+496 G

>member
-1 MSDVLDRY
+1 M
-9 IRAGEGIG
+9 
-17 VEFKRCGSQPS
+17 
-28 GDTFE
+28 
-33 TICSF
+33 
-38 ANRRGGSILL
+38 
-48 GVNDDG
+48 
-54 AVEGV
+54 
-59 PEASALPIERSI
+59 
-71 SNVVSNPNLFNVSP
+71 
-85 LVEFERLHDSE
+85 
-96 GRLVIRVW
+96 
-104 VPMGPSLYTFKGAV
+104 

-128 VKSDAQIASMMARK
+128 VRSDAQIASMMARK
-142 QGYYSER
+142 QSYYSER
-149 TVCSWVTEDDLEM
+149 TVYPWVTEDDLEM
-162 DLLDAVRN
+162 GLLDTVRD

-178 HPWLPLSDGELLRAA
+178 HPWLSLSDGELLRAA

-218 DTILDVMPLYRTDA
+218 GTILDVMPLYRTDA

-242 DDRLIC
+242 DDRLVC
-248 KSNLVRAY
+248 RSNLVRAY

-311 EGIRTRNAS
+311 EGIRTSNAS

-341 IANFFTQM
+341 IANFFAQM

-379 DLFTAFVPAPPVMTA
+379 DRFTAFVPAPPVM
-394 GVAGESGQSA
+394 
-404 GADAMADGAGK
+404 ADAAGSKDDHDAATGAEGNGAVGGS
-415 ILRRNRA
+415 RGNRTRA
-422 RTEVEAVVE
+422 EVERVAD
-431 DLLARYGS
+431 DLLARSGS
-439 FPASA
+439 FAA
-444 VAEKVVSVGERTVRR
+444 TEVSERITRVGERTVRR
-459 YLAAMVKEGKLA
+459 YLADMVREGKLV
-471 SVPRGRSTTYHAVNM
+471 SDPRGRSTTYRAGN
-486 PSRRSSHEST
+486 SADGLNGDR
-496 GA
+496 